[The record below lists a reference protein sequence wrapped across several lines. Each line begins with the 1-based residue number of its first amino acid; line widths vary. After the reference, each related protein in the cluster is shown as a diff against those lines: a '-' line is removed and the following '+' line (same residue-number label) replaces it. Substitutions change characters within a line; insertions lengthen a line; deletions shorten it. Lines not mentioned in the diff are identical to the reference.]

1 MNQAYIEEEVYW
13 KQKSRINWLRSGDRN
28 TRYFHAVTK
37 RRKVKNTINSIQDEQ
52 GVIYRGHS
60 EISQVAVN
68 YFKNLYASEGTDPHQ
83 YVRVFQNLQQRV
95 TTKMNQD
102 LTRMVTE
109 EEVFT
114 AVMDI
119 GAQRTPGPDG
129 FSTVFYHHYW
139 DDIKEEIMKEIT
151 EFFETGHLDPQLS
164 CTNLCL
170 IAKVYPPSGMKDF

>member
-13 KQKSRINWLRSGDRN
+13 KQKSGINWLRSGDRN

-37 RRKVKNTINSIQDEQ
+37 GRRVKNTINSIQDEQ
-52 GVIYRGHS
+52 RVIYRGHS

-68 YFKNLYASEGTDPHQ
+68 YFQNLYASEGTDPHQ

-151 EFFETGHLDPQLS
+151 EFFET
-164 CTNLCL
+164 
-170 IAKVYPPSGMKDF
+170 